1 MVEEIYSARWNHSK
15 YISQHQIRMQKK
27 KALQSYKKI
36 TTIKDIAIKEADK
49 ASDEAE
55 QVLQKFITSWP
66 NNND

>member
-1 MVEEIYSARWNHSK
+1 MVEEVYSTRWNHSK
-15 YISQHQIRMQKK
+15 YMSPHQIRMQKK

-55 QVLQKFITSWP
+55 KALQQFITSWP